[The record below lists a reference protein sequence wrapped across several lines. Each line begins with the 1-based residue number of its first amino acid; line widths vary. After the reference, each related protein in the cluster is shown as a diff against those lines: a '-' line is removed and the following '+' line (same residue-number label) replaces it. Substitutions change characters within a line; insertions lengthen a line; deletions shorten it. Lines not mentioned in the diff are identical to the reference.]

1 MGILESLR
9 AQSRLKIQVLGLA
22 LSALAQAQ
30 EPLLA
35 IGKWL
40 PQGVANVRVSSDGR
54 YLLVMPHYYED
65 PDRNLELWRVSDG
78 QRIAE
83 LHQKAQHLSAG
94 YLRQSWLR
102 LGSARKSCGQACRRG
117 WRPGRANPA
126 ALSRQP
132 GDHQL
137 GKQRGW

>member
-9 AQSRLKIQVLGLA
+9 AQSRLKILVLGLA

-94 YLRQSWLR
+94 FAPDPPFDASDLDGDSIECR
-102 LGSARKSCGQACRRG
+102 LYHLT
-117 WRPGRANPA
+117 A
-126 ALSRQP
+126 ASIAP
-132 GDHQL
+132 DVHCPHIGVTSVTCF
-137 GKQRGW
+137 